1 MNEYKVYYMNVFQRS
16 FSNRDEALDHVLLM
30 TLTENR
36 SYGDYEILDG
46 SDFL

>member
-1 MNEYKVYYMNVFQRS
+1 MYKVYYLNVFQKS
-16 FSNRDEALDHVLLM
+16 FSTRDEALDHVLLM

-46 SDFL
+46 SDAQ